1 MWHLAL
7 ETIGLSGS
15 VALFNN
21 TQLITNFPLPD
32 QIGSARSLLPA
43 IQSVVR
49 QAAITSSDLNLIS
62 LANGPGSFTGLRVSV
77 ATAKAIGYALSIPL
91 CAVDTLETLAYRL
104 AGSALHLQRKPTL
117 VSVAMDAYRKQVFR
131 LVARVDPLPSNDSAQ
146 TSPFKLQVVLPSH
159 HLDVSLWKQNP
170 FHGIPKFADLDLH
183 CDQQGVIMG
192 SAQYSLVIGGNA
204 ITRYPLQS
212 SFLEQLTACDPK
224 DITAEDVGKYA
235 GVKWLAGERT
245 DPFRLLPNYLRASA
259 AEEKAAASSIT
270 HSDLI

>member
-21 TQLITNFPLPD
+21 TQLVKNFPLPD
-32 QIGSARSLLPA
+32 QVGSARSLLPA
-43 IQSVVR
+43 IQTVFR

-77 ATAKAIGYALSIPL
+77 ATAKAIGYALNIPL

-104 AGSALHLQRKPTL
+104 AGSTLHINPKPTL
-117 VSVAMDAYRKQVFR
+117 ISVAMDAYRKQVFR
-131 LVARVDPLPSNDSAQ
+131 LLARVDPLPRKESDQS
-146 TSPFKLQVVLPSH
+146 SLFKLQVVIPSH
-159 HLDVSLWKQNP
+159 HLDVGLWKQNP
-170 FHGIPKFADLDLH
+170 FHGIPKFADLDLQ

-192 SAQYSLVIGGNA
+192 SDQYSLVIGGNA

-212 SFLEQLTACDPK
+212 NVLEQITVCDPK
-224 DITAEDVGKYA
+224 DVTAEDVGRYA
-235 GVKWLAGERT
+235 GTKWLAGEST

-259 AEEKAAASSIT
+259 AEEKASANSAT
-270 HSDLI
+270 NSDAI